1 MSPRGAARLVA
12 EPTVGEPVS
21 AARWQADGEP
31 TYSVSEVNELVRGVL
46 REQFPRP
53 IWVRGELRGYD
64 LRKDRR
70 WVSFTLAEKHP
81 EADDLLATVTAV
93 LFPEDRQVIEGVLR
107 RAENAFHLQDG
118 IEVRFLV
125 DVDLWAKAGRYQLRV
140 RGIDST
146 YTLGRLAQQRKR
158 VLELLTQ
165 RGLLERNK
173 GCVVPLVPLRIG
185 LIAAQGSAGFTDF
198 VTHLVQSRFAFVVR
212 HLESAMQ
219 GPQVE
224 PDVVRALQRFNRA
237 LDVDVIVIT
246 RGGGSATDLSAF
258 DRLGLAEAIAT
269 SRLPVLT
276 GLGHAHDTSVADLVA
291 YESLKTPTDV
301 AQFLIDRV
309 EAFVGLLEEA
319 ARHLGERAVE
329 LLQAGTEG
337 LLEAARE
344 ISTAAQALVSTA
356 AGWLVD
362 QRWDLVRRSEGMA
375 SAHRQYLRGCAQR
388 LTPDRLQQ
396 LVSQEQVGL
405 TNRAMTLQRDVQ
417 HVLATARLRLA
428 AAGEQVAMLDPAK
441 TLRRGFSITRD
452 ANGRLISTISRVS
465 LEDVLVTQV
474 SDGAL
479 QSRVEVVTPEHEEG
493 SRG

>member
-1 MSPRGAARLVA
+1 M
-12 EPTVGEPVS
+12 
-21 AARWQADGEP
+21 DGEP

-70 WVSFTLAEKHP
+70 WVSFTLAEKSP
-81 EADDLLATVTAV
+81 DADDLLATVTAV
-93 LFPEDRQVIEGVLR
+93 LFPEDRQAIEGVLR

-140 RGIDST
+140 RGIDPT
-146 YTLGRLAQQRKR
+146 YTLGRLAQQRKQ

-165 RGLLERNK
+165 RGLLDRNK
-173 GCVVPLVPLRIG
+173 GCVVPLVPLRVG
-185 LIAAQGSAGFTDF
+185 LIAARGSAGFTDC
-198 VTHLVQSRFAFVVR
+198 VTHLAQSGFAFVVR

-237 LDVDVIVIT
+237 GDVDVIVIT

-276 GLGHAHDTSVADLVA
+276 GLGHTHDTSVADLVA

-309 EAFVGLLEEA
+309 EAFVESLEEA
-319 ARHLGERAVE
+319 ARRLGERAVE
-329 LLQAGTEG
+329 LLQAKTEG

-344 ISTAAQALVSTA
+344 ISAASHALVLTA
-356 AGWLVD
+356 GGRLVD
-362 QRWDLVRRSEGMA
+362 HQWDLLRRSEGIV
-375 SAHRQYLRGCAQR
+375 STHRQYLRGCAKR

-396 LVSQEQVGL
+396 FLSQEQ
-405 TNRAMTLQRDVQ
+405 TWWTSRAATLQRSVQ
-417 HVLATARLRLA
+417 HVLATARLRMQ
-428 AAGEQVAMLDPAK
+428 AAGDQAAMLDPAK

-452 ANGRLISTISRVS
+452 ATGRLISAISRVS
-465 LEDVLVTQV
+465 LEDVLITQV

-479 QSRVEVVTPEHEEG
+479 QSRVEAVTPQHQEEF
-493 SRG
+493 RG